1 MAVTVTANYPER
13 IGRKKVVTG
22 TITFD
27 SSYPTGGE
35 SVTVAQLGLTQL
47 QNLEVRP
54 GLGSSTTG
62 YVPVWAT
69 GRSVTSPAVQVLMGD
84 NNNASD
90 GPLIEVANTT
100 DLSALVVDFVATGV

>member
-1 MAVTVTANYPER
+1 MAVTVTANYPEYR
-13 IGRKKVVTG
+13 GRRKLVTG

-35 SVTVAQLGLTQL
+35 AVTVAQLGLTLLENL
-47 QNLEVRP
+47 QVQP
-54 GLGSSTTG
+54 GLGSTTTA
-62 YVPVWAT
+62 YVPAWD
-69 GRSVTSPAVQVLMGD
+69 RSKTSPKVQAFMGD

-100 DLSALVVDFVATGV
+100 DLSALIVGFTATGW

>member
-1 MAVTVTANYPER
+1 MAITYSVDTPELV
-13 IGRKKVVTG
+13 GRQRLVRG

-35 SVTVAQLGLTQL
+35 AVAVASLGLTAL
-47 QNLEVRP
+47 TRLDVFP

-62 YVPVWAT
+62 YVPVWD
-69 GRSVTSPAVQVLMGD
+69 GSTSSPKVLALMGD

-100 DLSALVVDFVATGV
+100 NLSAFSFRFEAHGV